1 MQKQK
6 TKKAF
11 NNNIVGFSVCILK
24 QIVLSL
30 SIVTSLFSSA
40 FASIH
45 QYDFPDN
52 SYISKEE
59 LINQLVIVTTVR
71 HPFVVISKRLVK
83 WSEYAG
89 DKDKSV
95 SPNRWIW
102 EVTIVGC
109 KPSQNQTRKY
119 YYLAFDAESKR
130 LITQSLVKEDK
141 QFVAVQTDC
150 GK

>member
-1 MQKQK
+1 M
-6 TKKAF
+6 
-11 NNNIVGFSVCILK
+11 LK

-40 FASIH
+40 FASIP

-59 LINQLVIVTTVR
+59 LINQLVIVTPVR

-95 SPNRWIW
+95 SRNRWIW

-119 YYLAFDAESKR
+119 YYLGFDAESKR
-130 LITQSLVKEDK
+130 LITQSLIKEDK